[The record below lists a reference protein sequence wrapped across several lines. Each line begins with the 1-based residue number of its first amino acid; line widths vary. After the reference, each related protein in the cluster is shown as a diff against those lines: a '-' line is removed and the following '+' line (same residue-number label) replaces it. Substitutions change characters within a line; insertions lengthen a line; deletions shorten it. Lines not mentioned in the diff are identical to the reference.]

1 MTTPPPTSPH
11 HPELARAIVASAANY
26 AIVAAD
32 LRGILIDWNEAA
44 ERILGWSRAEALGQP
59 ATLFFVPEDCAAG
72 VPQEEMRKAR
82 ENGFATDNRW
92 HLKKDGSRFWANG
105 EMTPMRRDG
114 ALIGYAK
121 IMRDRTAERATSEAL
136 RETSEFSL
144 RMLDSSQDSIEVLD
158 LEGRRLSINRG
169 GLALKEIAD
178 AEGASGAEWLDM
190 WRGAAAAEAGY
201 ALMEAKAGHIARFQG
216 AAATMRG
223 TPKDWDV
230 VLSPIFNAEGA
241 PERVLVISR
250 DVTEARRAEQAVRQ
264 ANLQLA
270 AETDRL
276 RDSEREFRTLAEAVP
291 NHAWAAGPDGRLNWF
306 NRRVYEYTGARAGEL
321 DDDGWARVVHPDD
334 IDGTVAAWSRAVAEG
349 SLYQTEFRLC
359 GQDGNYRWF
368 LARAVPMRGD
378 DGRVLR
384 WIGTNT
390 DVDEQKNAAAELAR
404 LNASL
409 EQEVVRRTADRDRL
423 WLLSADVMLL
433 ARFDATVTAV
443 NPAWTALLGWSEREL
458 LGSRFLGLVHPED
471 LPATVAEVERLK
483 QGLSTLHFE
492 NRMRH
497 RDGSYRRLSWNAV
510 PDAGS
515 LYAVGRDV
523 TTERETQSA
532 LHQTEESLRQ
542 AQKMDAIGQLTGG
555 IAHDFN
561 NLLQGIVGSLDL
573 IQKRIERNQTSDLK
587 RFVVNATTSANRAA
601 ALTHRLLAFSRR
613 QPLDPKPVKVNP
625 LVASME
631 DLLRRTLGETIELE
645 LVLSGG
651 LWPTLCDA
659 NQVESALLNLAINAR
674 DAMPDGGR
682 LTVETCNTHL
692 DSAYVD
698 RQREVKPGQYVCISV
713 SDSGVG
719 MPPDVIARAFDPF
732 FTTKPIGQ
740 GTGLGLSMI
749 YGFAKQSDGHAKI
762 YSEVGRGTTVKL
774 YLPRYRGDDA
784 AEPPAEIETE
794 DHRAERGETVLV
806 LEDEPVVRALI
817 VEVLGDLGYRV
828 LQAADGPAGL
838 AILQS
843 PQRIDLLLTDVGLP
857 GLNGRQVSDAAR
869 LTRPQLKVLFMT
881 GYAENAART
890 NGFLEHG
897 MAMMT
902 KPFTIELL
910 VTRVREILETE

>member
-1 MTTPPPTSPH
+1 MTTPPPTTPH
-11 HPELARAIVASAANY
+11 DPELARAIIASAANY

-32 LRGILIDWNEAA
+32 TRGILIDWNEAA

-59 ATLFFVPEDCAAG
+59 ASLFFVPEDCAAG

-82 ENGFATDNRW
+82 ENGFAADNRG

-105 EMTPMRRDG
+105 EMTPLRRVG
-114 ALIGYAK
+114 ALVGYAK
-121 IMRDRTAERATSEAL
+121 ILRDRTAERATSEAL
-136 RETSEFSL
+136 RETSEFSQ
-144 RMLDSSQDSIEVLD
+144 RVLDSSQDSIEVLD
-158 LEGRRLSINRG
+158 LDGRRLSMSRG
-169 GLALKEIAD
+169 GMALKEIDDIESVPGAD
-178 AEGASGAEWLDM
+178 WL
-190 WRGAAAAEAGY
+190 AAWTGPAGAEAGH
-201 ALMEAKAGHIARFQG
+201 ALLEAKAGRTARFHG
-216 AAATMRG
+216 AAATVRG

-230 VLSPIFNAEGA
+230 TLTPILGAEGA
-241 PERVLVISR
+241 PERLLVISR
-250 DVTEARRAEQAVRQ
+250 DVTEARRAEEAVRT
-264 ANLQLA
+264 ANAQLA

-306 NRRVYEYTGARAGEL
+306 NRRIYDYTGARPGDLDGDAWAG
-321 DDDGWARVVHPDD
+321 VVHPDD
-334 IDGTVAAWSRAVAEG
+334 LPGTVASWLKAVAEG
-349 SLYQTEFRLC
+349 SLYETEFRLC

-390 DVDEQKNAAAELAR
+390 DVDEQKNVAAELAR
-404 LNASL
+404 LNATL
-409 EQEVVRRTADRDRL
+409 EQEIVRRTTDRDRL
-423 WLLSADVMLL
+423 WQLSADVMLL
-433 ARFDATVTAV
+433 ARFDATITAV
-443 NPAWTALLGWSEREL
+443 NPAWTALLGWTEREL
-458 LGSRFLGLVHPED
+458 VGSRFIGLVHAD
-471 LPATVAEVERLK
+471 DHAATVAEVDRLK
-483 QGLSTLHFE
+483 RGMSTQHFE

-497 RDGSYRRLSWNAV
+497 RDGSYRSLSWTAV

-523 TTERETQSA
+523 TTERAAQTA
-532 LHQTEESLRQ
+532 LEQTEESLRQ

-573 IQKRIERNQTSDLK
+573 IQKRVDRNQISDLK

-631 DLLRRTLGETIELE
+631 DLLRRTLGKATELE

-651 LWPTLCDA
+651 LWLTLCDS

-682 LTVETCNTHL
+682 LTIETCNTHL

-698 RQREVKPGQYVCISV
+698 SQREVRPGQYVCISV

-719 MPPDVIARAFDPF
+719 MSPDVFERAFDPF

-762 YSEVGRGTTVKL
+762 YSELGSGTTVML
-774 YLPRYRGDDA
+774 YLPRHRGEDA
-784 AEPPAEIETE
+784 VEPQSAIEMN
-794 DHRAERGETVLV
+794 DRRAEKGETVLV
-806 LEDEPVVRALI
+806 VEDEPVVRTLI
-817 VEVLGDLGYRV
+817 VEVLTDLGYRV
-828 LQAADGPAGL
+828 LQAGDGASGL

-843 PQRIDLLLTDVGLP
+843 PQWIDLLLTDVGLP

-869 LTRPQLKVLFMT
+869 LTRPELKVLFMT

-910 VTRVREILETE
+910 VTRVREILETG